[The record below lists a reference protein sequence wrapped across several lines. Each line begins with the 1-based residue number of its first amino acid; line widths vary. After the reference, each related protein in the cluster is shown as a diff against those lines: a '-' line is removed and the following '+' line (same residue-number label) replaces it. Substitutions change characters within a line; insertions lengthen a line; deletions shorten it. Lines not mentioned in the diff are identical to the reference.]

1 LCTSSSQSDLI
12 VASPPAI
19 NDPRFVGLLAEV
31 LGLFARRAVGR
42 TLELT
47 GPGRQITFVVD
58 EIDLTPA
65 DSSAAE
71 PSLPATARGEP
82 QSLAS
87 WGTGLLRAALE
98 SAADPMGTAF
108 AAMDA
113 SRNAFEA
120 WAATA
125 AWTMWPSDGA
135 APSLA
140 VRLLDGG
147 YARLADVRA
156 ADRAVSRLRW
166 WFGPVLVELGE
177 QPALTI
183 QRCEFEAFL
192 DEGALHSWLP
202 SDALP
207 AWAHLTIEDGR
218 GAVVARRIP
227 RLGGLVVEAEGV
239 DGKAV
244 VNIEALTVAGRRVPL
259 PRTARRRITFDPS
272 EWRAGLRINHVGV
285 EDGRVVVEGELDE
298 WTEVLRPSQ
307 LMEIR
312 DRLVAALAGR
322 GVTLPLLD
330 RLGQP

>member
-1 LCTSSSQSDLI
+1 MP
-12 VASPPAI
+12 SPPAI
-19 NDPRFVGLLAEV
+19 NDPRFVGLVAEV

-42 TLELT
+42 TLELS
-47 GPGRQITFVVD
+47 GPGRQITFVLD

-65 DSSAAE
+65 DSSAAD
-71 PSLPATARGEP
+71 PSRPATTPARG
-82 QSLAS
+82 QSQS
-87 WGTGLLRAALE
+87 PTPWGSGLLRAALE

-108 AAMDA
+108 AAMEA
-113 SRNAFEA
+113 SRNAFA
-120 WAATA
+120 TWATA
-125 AWTMWPSDGA
+125 AGWTMWPGDGA

-147 YARLADVRA
+147 YARLTDVRA
-156 ADRAVSRLRW
+156 ADRSVSRLRW
-166 WFGPVLVELGE
+166 WFGPVTVELGD

-183 QRCEFEAFL
+183 QSCEFEAFL
-192 DEGALHSWLP
+192 DEAALHSWLP

-227 RLGGLVVEAEGV
+227 RLGGLAVEAEGV
-239 DGKAV
+239 DGKVV
-244 VNIEALTVAGRRVPL
+244 VNIEAVTVAGRRVPL
-259 PRTARRRITFDPS
+259 PRSARRRITLDPS
-272 EWRAGLRINHVGV
+272 ELRAGLRINHVGV

-298 WTEVLRPSQ
+298 WTEVLRTSQ

-312 DRLVAALAGR
+312 DRLLAALAGR

-330 RLGQP
+330 RLGRA